1 MAFSL
6 DYARPR
12 AGYAAAVPGA
22 DPPADRLA
30 ETTLALVDIP
40 SESRNEAAAAEW
52 VEDVVP
58 TGRFTLA
65 YRGDNTLYYAT
76 ERRPGR
82 ALVLLAGHLD
92 TVPAQGNVPGRIE
105 AGAVHG
111 LGASDMKGGVAVMV
125 ELARFLEEDGAPLA
139 VDLGLLFFPR
149 EELPQSDSALPG
161 FFGAHPAALEADLAV
176 MLEPTDNALHAG
188 CLGNLMAELVWHGES
203 AHSARPWTG
212 TNAIERAVAGLAQI
226 LPVPLREVEVSGLT
240 FVEAA
245 TVTGFG
251 GGIAANVVPDR
262 ATCLLNLRYPPDRSA
277 AQAEAHVRALGE
289 QADADEIVVTGNSGA
304 APVVVDTP
312 LARRLIDIGDL
323 DVLPKQAW
331 TPVAEFADVGVDAVN
346 FGPGATAFAHKR
358 DEQVEITALV
368 RAFEVLH
375 AFVTDT
381 V

>member
-1 MAFSL
+1 MTA
-6 DYARPR
+6 
-12 AGYAAAVPGA
+12 A
-22 DPPADRLA
+22 DPLADRLA

-52 VEDVVP
+52 VEDAVP
-58 TGRFTLA
+58 AGRFTLA
-65 YRGDNTLYYAT
+65 HRGDHTLYYVT
-76 ERRPGR
+76 ERRASRP
-82 ALVLLAGHLD
+82 LVLLAGHLD
-92 TVPAQGNVPGRIE
+92 TVPAQGNVPGRID

-111 LGASDMKGGVAVMV
+111 LGATDMKGGVGVMV

-149 EELPQSDSALPG
+149 EELPQSESALPG

-245 TVTGFG
+245 TVTGFA

-277 AQAEAHVRALGE
+277 GEAEAHVRALG
-289 QADADEIVVTGNSGA
+289 ARAGADEIVVTGNSGA

-312 LARRLIDIGDL
+312 LARRLIDTGDL

-331 TPVAEFADVGVDAVN
+331 TPVAEFAEVGVDAVN
-346 FGPGATAFAHKR
+346 FGPGATAYAHKR
-358 DEQVEITALV
+358 DEQVEIAALV
-368 RAFEVLH
+368 RSFEVLR